1 MNQPTSAGREED
13 RLRTLVG
20 ATGDDDPRQAL
31 RAAAE
36 LQRETDRCT
45 AALVRRARVAG
56 LSWAAIADALGVSK
70 QAVHRR
76 YRAGLLDR

>member
-1 MNQPTSAGREED
+1 MNQPRPTGREKD

-20 ATGDDDPRQAL
+20 AVGDEDPGQAL

-36 LQRETDRCT
+36 LQREADRCT
-45 AALVRRARVAG
+45 ATLVRRARVAG

-76 YRAGLLDR
+76 YRAGLRDR